1 MPFGNISSN
10 SEKER
15 VRLSCGSYG
24 FVITR
29 GRAVAVQQSPQ
40 SSLRFLGLATTK
52 VVCSSSDHQTSHN
65 FRRPEKITHDSF
77 GRLSRPRP
85 FSQLGFSKVAPAF
98 LLVMI
103 DFALD
108 PRIEVRNCG
117 EIISPSHP
125 SSCA

>member
-1 MPFGNISSN
+1 MVSS
-10 SEKER
+10 SP
-15 VRLSCGSYG
+15 
-24 FVITR
+24 R

-85 FSQLGFSKVAPAF
+85 FSKLGFSKGAPG
-98 LLVMI
+98 LLLIMI
-103 DFALD
+103 LFALD
-108 PRIEVRNCG
+108 PLIEVRKCP
-117 EIISPSHP
+117 EIISASHP
-125 SSCA
+125 PSCVYLCLRTPPSKPAHLIS